1 MLKVPLVGKQFDGNK
16 DLVSETGKSEGMIFN
31 VQRYST
37 EDGPGIRT
45 TVFMKGCPLRCPW
58 CQNPEGL
65 SKEPALVWYQSRCVA
80 AHECVKVCQEGA
92 LKLTEEG
99 MSIDRE
105 KCTRCGECVKACPAG
120 ALELIGKRYNTEE
133 LLDEILR
140 DRAFYE
146 KSNGGIT
153 FGGGEPMLQVDFL
166 ENVLPKLKE
175 TDIYVAIDTCGAVP
189 WEYFERIIDY
199 VDLFLFDLKL
209 LDEGKFKQYTGGNI
223 GLVTDNARQISSRKI
238 PMWIRTPII
247 PGYTDD
253 EENIKDISEFINRN
267 IATAQRYELLS
278 FNNMCKSKYER
289 LDMNWELKG
298 VPLIEKERMEEFK
311 KIAEDAGVSNV
322 RWSGP
327 TRMEVSKNVIS

>member
-1 MLKVPLVGKQFDGNK
+1 MLKTSLGEKEFERSEDRISGAKKVDGI
-16 DLVSETGKSEGMIFN
+16 IFSI
-31 VQRYST
+31 QRYST

-45 TVFMKGCPLRCPW
+45 TVFMKGCSLRCSW

-65 SKEPALVWYQSRCVA
+65 SKEPDLVWYQTRCVA
-80 AHECVKVCQEGA
+80 ALECLKVCQEEA

-133 LLDEILR
+133 LLDEVLR

-146 KSNGGIT
+146 KSNGGVT

-166 ENVLPKLKE
+166 EDVLPKLKE
-175 TDIYVAIDTCGAVP
+175 INIHVAIDTCGAVP
-189 WEYFERIIDY
+189 WKYFERIIDH

-209 LDEGKFKQYTGGNI
+209 LDEKKFREYTRGDI

-238 PMWIRTPII
+238 PMWVRTPII

-253 EENIKDISEFINRN
+253 EENIRSISEFIVRN
-267 IATAQRYELLS
+267 LPTAQRYDLLS
-278 FNNMCKSKYER
+278 FNNMGKSKYER
-289 LDMNWELKG
+289 LGMNWELKD
-298 VPLIEKERMEEFK
+298 VPLIEKGDMEEFK
-311 KIAEDAGVSNV
+311 KIAEGTGLSNV

-327 TRMEVSKNVIS
+327 TRIGGE

>member
-1 MLKVPLVGKQFDGNK
+1 MLKMPSVEKEFERSRDFISEAKKVDGI
-16 DLVSETGKSEGMIFN
+16 IFN
-31 VQRYST
+31 IQRYST

-45 TVFMKGCPLRCPW
+45 TVFMKGCPLRCSW

-65 SKEPALVWYQSRCVA
+65 SKEPDLVWYQTRCVA
-80 AHECVKVCQEGA
+80 ALECVKVCREVA

-133 LLDEILR
+133 LLDEVLR
-140 DRAFYE
+140 DRVFYE
-146 KSNGGIT
+146 KSNGGVT

-166 ENVLPKLKE
+166 EDILPKLKE
-175 TDIYVAIDTCGAVP
+175 TNIHVAIDTCGAVP
-189 WEYFERIIDY
+189 WKYFERIIDY

-209 LDEGKFKQYTGGNI
+209 LDEQKFREYTGGNI

-238 PMWIRTPII
+238 PMWVRTPII

-253 EENIKDISEFINRN
+253 EENIRSISEFVVRN
-267 IATAQRYELLS
+267 LPTAQRYDLLS

-289 LDMNWELKG
+289 LGMNWELKD
-298 VPLIEKERMEEFK
+298 VPLIEKGDMEEFR
-311 KIAEDAGVSNV
+311 KIAEGTGLSNV

-327 TRMEVSKNVIS
+327 TRIGGE

>member
-1 MLKVPLVGKQFDGNK
+1 MLKTSLGEKEFERSGDFISGAKKVDGI
-16 DLVSETGKSEGMIFN
+16 IFN
-31 VQRYST
+31 IQRYST

-45 TVFMKGCPLRCPW
+45 TVFMKGCPLRCSW

-65 SKEPALVWYQSRCVA
+65 SKEPDLVWYQTRCVA
-80 AHECVKVCQEGA
+80 ALECLKVCREEA

-133 LLDEILR
+133 LLDEVLR

-146 KSNGGIT
+146 KSNGGVT

-166 ENVLPKLKE
+166 EDILPKLKE
-175 TDIYVAIDTCGAVP
+175 TNIHVAIDTCGAVP
-189 WEYFERIIDY
+189 WKYFERIIDY

-209 LDEGKFKQYTGGNI
+209 LDEQKFREYTGGNI

-238 PMWIRTPII
+238 PMWVRTPII

-253 EENIKDISEFINRN
+253 EENIRSISEFIVRN
-267 IATAQRYELLS
+267 LPTAQRYDLLS

-289 LDMNWELKG
+289 LGMNWELKD
-298 VPLIEKERMEEFK
+298 VPLIEKGDMEEFR
-311 KIAEDAGVSNV
+311 KIAEGTGLSNV

-327 TRMEVSKNVIS
+327 TRIGGE

>member
-1 MLKVPLVGKQFDGNK
+1 MLKVPLVGKQSDGNK
-16 DLVSETGKSEGMIFN
+16 DLVSETRKSEGMIFN

-45 TVFMKGCPLRCPW
+45 TVFMKGCSLRCVW

-65 SKEPALVWYQSRCVA
+65 SKEPDLVWYQTRCIA
-80 AHECVKVCQEGA
+80 ALECVKVCQEGA

-105 KCTRCGECVKACPAG
+105 KCTRCGDCVRACPAG

-140 DRAFYE
+140 DSAFYE

-166 ENVLPKLKE
+166 EDVLPKLKE
-175 TDIYVAIDTCGAVP
+175 TNIHVAIDTCGAVS
-189 WEYFERIIDY
+189 WKYFERIMDY

-209 LDEGKFKQYTGGNI
+209 LDEGKFRQYTGGNI
-223 GLVTDNARQISSRKI
+223 GLVIDNARQISSRKI

-253 EENIKDISEFINRN
+253 EENIRDISEFIKRN
-267 IATAQRYELLS
+267 LPTAQRYELLS
-278 FNNMCKSKYER
+278 FNNMCRSKYER

-311 KIAEDAGVSNV
+311 KIAEDAGLSNV

-327 TRMEVSKNVIS
+327 TKMGGD